1 LSNPDG
7 QADDLKSL
15 AKGGRTNVAG
25 FFVRLIARLPFLWV
39 AAQWYGATQMGRLA
53 VAIVVVE
60 FAAQI
65 STLGLKRGLAL
76 HMAGDGKENGAWDGT
91 LVVLGATLIPTIGLM
106 LFPQAMF
113 PNSPIKPLDYLLPL
127 TIPAIALSDVMIAA
141 LAFRGNI
148 NAGVLAR
155 AVIEPWTISLAAIA
169 LWWWVPSDGL
179 LVSYALSMGA
189 ALLFSAI
196 PFFRDF
202 GLPKAWKPRPIELYA
217 LARLNA
223 PLVAA
228 DAIEWGSR
236 RLDVFILGFF
246 VSPATIG
253 IYWVA
258 QQLASLPQKLK
269 TSFDP
274 VLVPA
279 ITRKLKEGDTAGVAL
294 QISQVG
300 FWVIAAQLGVALAL
314 GIPGEALMAAIG
326 PKRDF
331 VGGNGALAFL
341 LTAEVVAAA
350 AVVSEAALI
359 YIARHR
365 NMALSLGMIGLQAA
379 LTIGLIMMLEVKG
392 YPELWQAAAAAASLA
407 VSLLAG
413 SILKTRLAA
422 RLLAAPVSI
431 WRWQLVPAALIAGL
445 VGGVATSGPQW
456 SELLIGIPA
465 ILGIYGWIIWRFA
478 FRAEDRI
485 LFKKG

>member
-1 LSNPDG
+1 MTATTGTP
-7 QADDLKSL
+7 DDLQSL
-15 AKGGRTNVAG
+15 AKGGRTSVAG

-76 HMAGDGKENGAWDGT
+76 HMAGDGKENGAWDGA
-91 LVVLGATLIPTIGLM
+91 LVVLGATLIPTIALM

-113 PNSPIKPLDYLLPL
+113 PNSVIKPLDYLLPIA
-127 TIPAIALSDVMIAA
+127 IPAIALSDVMIAA
-141 LAFRGNI
+141 LAFRGKI
-148 NAGVLAR
+148 NAGVFAR
-155 AVIEPWTISLAAIA
+155 AVVEPWTISIAAIA

-196 PFFRDF
+196 PFFREF
-202 GLPKAWKPRPIELYA
+202 GLPRDWKPRPVALYA

-236 RLDVFILGFF
+236 RLDVFLLGLF
-246 VSPATIG
+246 VSPATTG

-258 QQLASLPQKLK
+258 QQIASLPQKLK

-274 VLVPA
+274 VLGPA
-279 ITRKLKEGDTAGVAL
+279 ITRKLKEGDRAGVAM

-314 GIPGEALMAAIG
+314 AIPGEALMAAIG

-331 VGGNGALAFL
+331 VGGNGALVFL
-341 LTAEVVAAA
+341 LMAEVAAA
-350 AVVSEAALI
+350 VAVVSEAALI

-365 NMALSLGMIGLQAA
+365 NMILSLAMIGLQTV
-379 LTIGLIMMLEVKG
+379 LTIGLILWLEARDF
-392 YPELWQAAAAAASLA
+392 PELWQAAAAAASLA
-407 VSLLAG
+407 FSLLMA
-413 SILKTRLAA
+413 SVLKSRLAA
-422 RLLAAPVSI
+422 RLLDAPVSV
-431 WRWQLVPAALIAGL
+431 WRWQLVPAALLAGM

-456 SELLIGIPA
+456 SELALGIPA
-465 ILGIYGWIIWRFA
+465 ILGAYGWFIWRFA
-478 FRAEDRI
+478 FKDGDRV

>member
-1 LSNPDG
+1 
-7 QADDLKSL
+7 
-15 AKGGRTNVAG
+15 
-25 FFVRLIARLPFLWV
+25 
-39 AAQWYGATQMGRLA
+39 
-53 VAIVVVE
+53 
-60 FAAQI
+60 
-65 STLGLKRGLAL
+65 
-76 HMAGDGKENGAWDGT
+76 
-91 LVVLGATLIPTIGLM
+91 
-106 LFPQAMF
+106 
-113 PNSPIKPLDYLLPL
+113 
-127 TIPAIALSDVMIAA
+127 MIAA